1 MAVYDPVFHL
11 VRGKEMQAIIYT
23 EARNKLNKIIDKVNE
38 NSEPYIIVGSKGRK
52 DAVLISKD
60 DYDNLLENLYILSNP
75 KWIKSIKKG
84 LKELEEHKGKR
95 LNIYEVLN
103 IKKTGKNSWRKS

>member
-1 MAVYDPVFHL
+1 
-11 VRGKEMQAIIYT
+11 MQAIIYT

-60 DYDNLLENLYILSNP
+60 DYDNLMENLYILSNP
-75 KWIKSIKKG
+75 KWVKSINKG
-84 LKELEEHKGKR
+84 LKELEEGKGEKLSIEEALGR
-95 LNIYEVLN
+95 KNIG
-103 IKKTGKNSWRKS
+103 KKNWKKSPR